1 MSFKCTKIYEDT
13 YDKYVLISTSD
24 KINLPNFL
32 DKNSKKLA
40 EEIIKKNNFTAK
52 SSEKISMTLVNDKKL
67 LDLRIIG
74 LGEKNKLNNKNIR
87 QYLYDGLKDVT
98 GKVFVAFLDKDLDNM
113 DIVAEVIEH
122 INYKF
127 DKYF

>member
-52 SSEKISMTLVNDKKL
+52 SSEKI
-67 LDLRIIG
+67 
-74 LGEKNKLNNKNIR
+74 
-87 QYLYDGLKDVT
+87 
-98 GKVFVAFLDKDLDNM
+98 
-113 DIVAEVIEH
+113 
-122 INYKF
+122 
-127 DKYF
+127 